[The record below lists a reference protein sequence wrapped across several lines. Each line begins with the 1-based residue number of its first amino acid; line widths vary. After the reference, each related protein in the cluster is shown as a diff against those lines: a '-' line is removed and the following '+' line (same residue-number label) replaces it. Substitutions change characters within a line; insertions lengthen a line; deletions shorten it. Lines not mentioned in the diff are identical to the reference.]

1 MSLEETL
8 EGAEKRA
15 QELLESTRKLQRQ
28 AAAAVKMI
36 RTGDLKGLRKTL
48 ALLEETRRQTES
60 GLDEVRRSWS
70 WSEQQ
75 EEQYVASE
83 AFAQELLEQ
92 GRKQGVGIYRQES
105 VLACYP
111 SLVRVLPRDRA
122 VRVDKKSV
130 REIRPSFASG
140 CDSWPTRAP
149 NARVRRA
156 EVSRHM
162 SAGRSLRGSTS
173 PGHGTPG
180 SHQHC
185 PYGHHCLPIVGFVG
199 VPIVGDI
206 GHPPPFA
213 REGGSQQRHGE
224 GQHADGGDC
233 ESEGTT
239 HVHHSS
245 KGGRFTGLT
254 AGGRSGA
261 PRRRSGS
268 NPERSTSVAST
279 GPASRSHPCG
289 RSCGLLA
296 ASLTLCRSSFSD
308 HGGWGNGDEFNI
320 RAVLGVAV
328 LSQAV
333 AARPSVRLPSGP

>member
-1 MSLEETL
+1 MQTQLMSLEETL

-130 REIRPSFASG
+130 REIRPSYLIERLGANQK
-140 CDSWPTRAP
+140 RAP
-149 NARVRRA
+149 KLNAQSFL
-156 EVSRHM
+156 E
-162 SAGRSLRGSTS
+162 T
-173 PGHGTPG
+173 
-180 SHQHC
+180 
-185 PYGHHCLPIVGFVG
+185 
-199 VPIVGDI
+199 
-206 GHPPPFA
+206 
-213 REGGSQQRHGE
+213 
-224 GQHADGGDC
+224 
-233 ESEGTT
+233 
-239 HVHHSS
+239 
-245 KGGRFTGLT
+245 
-254 AGGRSGA
+254 
-261 PRRRSGS
+261 
-268 NPERSTSVAST
+268 
-279 GPASRSHPCG
+279 
-289 RSCGLLA
+289 LLA
-296 ASLTLCRSSFSD
+296 AYNVRTGGKRNVMERLIDLYDLLTLLPSSRKDYGLQEFARDVYLLDGSGVKTTRDGSQFRLNAGATASKNRSNLLVVITREGVERTYF
-308 HGGWGNGDEFNI
+308 GIEFN
-320 RAVLGVAV
+320 
-328 LSQAV
+328 
-333 AARPSVRLPSGP
+333 